1 MGWAWCPMAGGS
13 LGEDRPLECTIKPDE
28 RTFELADDALAITL
42 RIRLRRKRKRLRNV
56 NTDQIYVR
64 LLLQLHK
71 NNDLVVLCMVKREL
85 DTRTAPATKPR
96 GHTFK
101 NMRSS
106 DDWATQSW
114 TAVHFPMPPLAANLV
129 QRASS

>member
-1 MGWAWCPMAGGS
+1 MGWARCPMTGGS
-13 LGEDRPLECTIKPDE
+13 FGEDRPLEYAMKPDE

-42 RIRLRRKRKRLRNV
+42 RVRLRRKRKRLRNV

-64 LLLQLHK
+64 LLLQLHE
-71 NNDLVVLCMVKREL
+71 NNDLVVLRMIERGL
-85 DTRTAPATKPR
+85 DTWLMTKAK

-106 DDWATQSW
+106 DD
-114 TAVHFPMPPLAANLV
+114 
-129 QRASS
+129 

>member
-1 MGWAWCPMAGGS
+1 MGWTRCPMTGGS
-13 LGEDRPLECTIKPDE
+13 LGEDRSLEYAMEPDK
-28 RTFELADDALAITL
+28 RTFELANDALAITL
-42 RIRLRRKRKRLRNV
+42 WVRMRRKRKRLRNV

-71 NNDLVVLCMVKREL
+71 NNNLVVLCMIERGL
-85 DTRTAPATKPR
+85 DTWTALVTKPG